1 MASVSGRRFFLD
13 KGVGETRAVVTLDGR
28 PERLLIQRDGDNPV
42 TALGARSVARVRSV
56 EKAIGVAFLEL
67 PGGVEALYSLRADEA
82 PPVRGAAV
90 EIEIRTEARQDKLAT
105 LRLIGPAEG
114 EPRLLRAAPD
124 VEAEIRDL
132 ARDAK
137 VVEGFGAREA
147 ADAAEAEALDAIHPL
162 PGGGSIAVEPTRALT
177 SIDVD
182 LGGRPGADTKRAAR
196 MANLTAIGAAAR
208 LLRLKGLGGLVVFDF
223 VGRGH
228 DGKALLG
235 AARAAFGPDNPGVAI
250 DQISRFGTLTLTVP
264 RRRRPI
270 LDLLTDGAGALT
282 PMTVALRLA
291 RRLEREGRADPGG
304 RLVAGCSPAVLNAFE
319 SLRAGVTDKLGAR
332 FVVEARPG
340 WGNDRI
346 EVAGA

>member
-1 MASVSGRRFFLD
+1 M
-13 KGVGETRAVVTLDGR
+13 VTLEGR
-28 PERLLIQRDGDNPV
+28 PERLMIQRDGYTP
-42 TALGARSVARVRSV
+42 ALQLGARNVARVRSL
-56 EKAIGVAFLEL
+56 EKAIGVAFLDL
-67 PGGVEALYSLRADEA
+67 PGGAEAIYSLRTDEV
-82 PPVRGAAV
+82 PPPRGTTIEV
-90 EIEIRTEARQDKLAT
+90 EIRTEARHDKLAT
-105 LRLIGPAEG
+105 VKLIGPADG
-114 EPRLLRAAPD
+114 EPRLLEAAPD

-132 ARDAK
+132 ARGGK

-147 ADAAEAEALDAIHPL
+147 ADAAEAEALETIHPL
-162 PGGGSIAVEPTRALT
+162 PGGGSMAIEPTRALI

-182 LGGRPGADTKRAAR
+182 LGGRPGSDTKRAAR
-196 MANLTAIGAAAR
+196 LANLTAIGAAAR

-235 AARAAFGPDNPGVAI
+235 AARASFGPDNPGVAI

-264 RRRRPI
+264 RRRRPV

-282 PMTVALRLA
+282 PLTVALRLA

-304 RLVAGCSPAVLNAFE
+304 KLVAACAPAVLAAFE
-319 SLRAGVTDKLGAR
+319 PLRAGVVDKLGAR
-332 FVVEARPG
+332 FTVEARAG
-340 WGNDRI
+340 WAVDRL

>member
-1 MASVSGRRFFLD
+1 MSGRQFFLD
-13 KGVGETRAVVTLDGR
+13 KGVGETRGVVTLEGR
-28 PERLLIQRDGDNPV
+28 PERLLIQRDGDDPV

-56 EKAIGVAFLEL
+56 EKAIGVAFLDL
-67 PGGVEALYSLRADEA
+67 PGGVEGLYSLRADEL
-82 PPVRGAAV
+82 PPVRGASV
-90 EIEIRTEARQDKLAT
+90 EVEIRTEARQDKLAT
-105 LRLIGPAEG
+105 LRLVGPADG
-114 EPRLLRAAPD
+114 QPRLLQAAPD

-132 ARDAK
+132 ARDSK

-182 LGGRPGADTKRAAR
+182 LGGRPGSDTKRVAR

-264 RRRRPI
+264 RRRRPV
-270 LDLLTDGAGALT
+270 LDLLLDDRGALT
-282 PMTVALRLA
+282 PLTVALRLA

-304 RLVAGCSPAVLNAFE
+304 RLAAACGPAVLEAFD

-332 FVVEARPG
+332 FTVEARPG
-340 WGNDRI
+340 WAVDRL
-346 EVAGA
+346 EVSGA

>member
-1 MASVSGRRFFLD
+1 VSGRQFFLD
-13 KGVGETRAVVTLDGR
+13 RGVGETRGVVTLEGR
-28 PERLLIQRDGDNPV
+28 PERLLIQRDGDIP
-42 TALGARSVARVRSV
+42 ALELFARNVARVRSV
-56 EKAIGVAFLEL
+56 EKAIGVAFLDL
-67 PGGVEALYSLRADEA
+67 PGGVEALYSLRADEL
-82 PPVRGAAV
+82 PPVRGASIEV
-90 EIEIRTEARQDKLAT
+90 EIRTEARQDKLAT
-105 LRLIGPAEG
+105 VRLIGPAEG
-114 EPRLLRAAPD
+114 EPRLLQAAPD

-132 ARDAK
+132 AKGGK

-147 ADAAEAEALDAIHPL
+147 ADAAEAEALETIHPL
-162 PGGGSIAVEPTRALT
+162 PGGGSMAIEPTRALV

-182 LGGRPGADTKRAAR
+182 LGGRPGSDTKRAAR
-196 MANLTAIGAAAR
+196 LANLTAIGAAGR

-264 RRRRPI
+264 RRRRPV
-270 LDLLTDGAGALT
+270 LDLLTDGTGALT
-282 PMTVALRLA
+282 PLTVALRLA

-304 RLVAGCSPAVLNAFE
+304 RLAAACAPSVLQAFAP
-319 SLRAGVTDKLGAR
+319 LRAGVTDKLGAR
-332 FVVEARPG
+332 FTVEAREG
-340 WGNDRI
+340 WPVDRL

>member
-1 MASVSGRRFFLD
+1 MSGRQFFLD
-13 KGVGETRAVVTLDGR
+13 RGVGETRGVVTLEGR
-28 PERLLIQRDGDNPV
+28 PERLLIQRDGDIP
-42 TALGARSVARVRSV
+42 ALELFARNVARVRSV
-56 EKAIGVAFLEL
+56 EKAIGVAFLDL
-67 PGGVEALYSLRADEA
+67 PGGVEALYSLRADEL
-82 PPVRGAAV
+82 PPVRGASIEV
-90 EIEIRTEARQDKLAT
+90 EIRTEARQDKLAT
-105 LRLIGPAEG
+105 VRLIGPAEG
-114 EPRLLRAAPD
+114 EPRLLQAAPD

-132 ARDAK
+132 AKGGK

-147 ADAAEAEALDAIHPL
+147 ADAAEAEALETIHPL
-162 PGGGSIAVEPTRALT
+162 PGGGSMAIEPTRALV

-182 LGGRPGADTKRAAR
+182 LGGRPGSDTKRAAR
-196 MANLTAIGAAAR
+196 LANLTAIGAAGR

-264 RRRRPI
+264 RRRRPV
-270 LDLLTDGAGALT
+270 LDLLTDGTGALT
-282 PMTVALRLA
+282 PLTVALRLA

-304 RLVAGCSPAVLNAFE
+304 RLAAACAPSVLQAFAP
-319 SLRAGVTDKLGAR
+319 LRAGVTDKLGAR
-332 FVVEARPG
+332 FTVEAREG
-340 WGNDRI
+340 WPVDRL

>member
-1 MASVSGRRFFLD
+1 M
-13 KGVGETRAVVTLDGR
+13 
-28 PERLLIQRDGDNPV
+28 
-42 TALGARSVARVRSV
+42 
-56 EKAIGVAFLEL
+56 
-67 PGGVEALYSLRADEA
+67 
-82 PPVRGAAV
+82 RGACV
-90 EIEIRTEARQDKLAT
+90 EVEIRTEARQDKLAT

-114 EPRLLRAAPD
+114 EPRLLQAAPD

-137 VVEGFGAREA
+137 VVEGYGAREA
-147 ADAAEAEALDAIHPL
+147 ADAAEAEALDTIHPL

-182 LGGRPGADTKRAAR
+182 LGGRPGSDTKRAAR

-208 LLRLKGLGGLVVFDF
+208 LLRLKGVGGLVVFDF

-282 PMTVALRLA
+282 PLTVALRLA

-304 RLVAGCSPAVLNAFE
+304 RLAAACSPAVLTAFE

-332 FVVEARPG
+332 FVVEGRPG
-340 WGNDRI
+340 WSNDRI

>member
-1 MASVSGRRFFLD
+1 MSGRQFFLD
-13 KGVGETRAVVTLDGR
+13 RGVGETRGVVTLEGR
-28 PERLLIQRDGDNPV
+28 PERLLIQRDGDIP
-42 TALGARSVARVRSV
+42 ALELFARNVARVRSV
-56 EKAIGVAFLEL
+56 EKAIGVAFLDL
-67 PGGVEALYSLRADEA
+67 PGGVEALYSLRADEL
-82 PPVRGAAV
+82 PPVRGASIEV
-90 EIEIRTEARQDKLAT
+90 EIRTEARQDKLAT
-105 LRLIGPAEG
+105 VRLIGPAEG
-114 EPRLLRAAPD
+114 EPRLLQAAPE

-132 ARDAK
+132 AKGGK

-147 ADAAEAEALDAIHPL
+147 ADAAEAEALETIHPL
-162 PGGGSIAVEPTRALT
+162 PGGGSMAIEPTRALV

-182 LGGRPGADTKRAAR
+182 LGGRPGSDTKRAAR
-196 MANLTAIGAAAR
+196 LANLTAIGAAGR

-264 RRRRPI
+264 RRRRPV
-270 LDLLTDGAGALT
+270 LDLLTDGTGALT
-282 PMTVALRLA
+282 PLTVALRLA

-304 RLVAGCSPAVLNAFE
+304 RLAAACAPSVLQAFAP
-319 SLRAGVTDKLGAR
+319 LRAGVTDKLGAR
-332 FVVEARPG
+332 FTVEAREG
-340 WGNDRI
+340 WPVDRL